1 MDDPELK
8 APERRW
14 SVKKRLEFLESQLF
28 WDGRFNRN
36 SLIDHFGVSAPQA
49 TQDIKRYGVIAP
61 DSMFYETK
69 KWAFVPTACFVPR
82 FFRPSAAR
90 FLAQLRALKDEVIG
104 RDDIPVMDLPS
115 YDIVPTLRRDLETST
130 VQKIVL
136 AINGLH
142 SVAIDYQSLSSPK
155 PKRRRI
161 SPHSLG
167 FDGRRWHARAWCHE
181 RNRFADFSL
190 ARIFNVG
197 DEQPTSSR
205 AEEDEDW
212 QTIVVLTLAPN
223 PGLSAGMKRA
233 IEFDYNMKNGKL
245 DVPIRKALAFYMCK
259 QLQLDRPLEGSDPRE
274 LQIYLANRDT
284 VLPMIGMAE
293 EEAAQ

>member
-1 MDDPELK
+1 MDPDLETV
-8 APERRW
+8 ERRW

-49 TQDIKRYGVIAP
+49 TQDIKRYGKLAP
-61 DSMFYETK
+61 NCMFYETK
-69 KWAFVPTACFVPR
+69 KWAFVPTNSFVPR

-104 RDDIPVMDLPS
+104 RSDVPVMDLPS
-115 YDIVPTLRRDLETST
+115 YDIVPTLRRDLDTST

-142 SVAIDYQSLSSPK
+142 SVEIEYQSLSSPT

-181 RNRFADFSL
+181 RSRFADFAL
-190 ARIFNVG
+190 ARIFSVD

-212 QTIVVLTLAPN
+212 QTIIVLTLAPN

-233 IEFDYNMKNGKL
+233 IEIDYNMRSGKV
-245 DVPIRKALAFYMCK
+245 DVPIRRALAFYMCK
-259 QLQLDRPLEGSDPRE
+259 QLQLDRAVEGSDPRE
-274 LQIYLANRDT
+274 LQIYLKNRDK
-284 VLPMIGMAE
+284 VLPMIGLAE
-293 EEAAQ
+293 GEEAR